1 MPLFAQICGSF
12 ESETTTIHAINLDH
26 VIPFYNPSNIPF
38 AYNQSTRK
46 SFSRGTPKMKLSLK
60 NLSENNNEHSNS
72 LGSKDISSP
81 SSFEMIDESLE
92 EAPAAVAPSVNDF
105 AFEKYARN
113 RESYLYSLPA
123 DNFTNIQDVTHV
135 SSSDAD
141 DNYIDNYTNDLD
153 YYPTKANQTMK
164 QDFGPEREDFPVN
177 CAQLPD
183 YAPKMDGIQQASAK
197 SIKTK
202 SVIQRKVTAN
212 NQNNKLLSQT
222 RKLSSSTIDLH
233 TMNDSTANYSSS
245 RKTISRNGSPTRNY
259 SALNNNNT
267 NNGKARRSEV
277 TKETIHARNN
287 RKITVQIMA
296 KPPPTRSKTSIDL
309 RGNSTPTGSL
319 PSSASSNLIPS
330 NGSSSSGPRSIHQ
343 SSFNHSSSGSGVSGT
358 AEEGSSIQQLAT
370 EHERIFQELSN
381 RYATIQL
388 IRNRSQDIGG
398 ALRHVIKM
406 HDHSVLVDLLGAI
419 LEKP

>member
-1 MPLFAQICGSF
+1 MA
-12 ESETTTIHAINLDH
+12 IHAINLDH

-38 AYNQSTRK
+38 SYNQSTRK

-60 NLSENNNEHSNS
+60 NLAENNNEHSNS
-72 LGSKDISSP
+72 LGSKDVSSP

-92 EAPAAVAPSVNDF
+92 DAQPAITPAPNEF

-113 RESYLYSLPA
+113 RESYLYSLPT
-123 DNFTNIQDVTHV
+123 DDFTNIQDVQHV

-153 YYPTKANQTMK
+153 YRPMNNTTIAIKSNNYEG
-164 QDFGPEREDFPVN
+164 DREDFPVN

-183 YAPKMDGIQQASAK
+183 YAPKMDGIQQGGGK
-197 SIKTK
+197 QIKTK
-202 SVIQRKVTAN
+202 SIIQRKITAN

-233 TMNDSTANYSSS
+233 TMNDSNTTTTTTNYSSS
-245 RKTISRNGSPTRNY
+245 RKTLSRNGSPTRNY
-259 SALNNNNT
+259 SALNNNNNTT
-267 NNGKARRSEV
+267 NSNGKTRRSEIN
-277 TKETIHARNN
+277 KETIHARNN

-309 RGNSTPTGSL
+309 RGNGSSKSSSL
-319 PSSASSNLIPS
+319 PTSASSNLIH
-330 NGSSSSGPRSIHQ
+330 SSSGPKSVHQ
-343 SSFNHSSSGSGVSGT
+343 SSFNHNHSGGAGT
-358 AEEGSSIQQLAT
+358 AEESSNIQQLAS
-370 EHERIFQELSN
+370 EHDRIHQQLSN

-388 IRNRSQDIGG
+388 IRNRSQDISG
-398 ALRHVIKM
+398 ALRHVVKM
-406 HDHSVLVDLLGAI
+406 RDHAVLVDLLGAI